1 MTTLT
6 PTRRSSELRTLI
18 QRNRADL
25 DAVFRSYGA
34 TDPRLF
40 GSVARGDADDDSDI
54 DFLFTRPA
62 GMGLFALAAMG
73 QELSDLLGVAVDV
86 VPDSGLY
93 EHLRSGVLADAV
105 PI

>member
-1 MTTLT
+1 
-6 PTRRSSELRTLI
+6 
-18 QRNRADL
+18 
-25 DAVFRSYGA
+25 
-34 TDPRLF
+34 
-40 GSVARGDADDDSDI
+40 
-54 DFLFTRPA
+54 
-62 GMGLFALAAMG
+62 MGLFALAAMG